1 MKKLFIILIALCAI
15 TSTAVAGEKVDRPKL
30 VVGLVVDQM
39 RWDYLY
45 YYYNEYGEGGL
56 KRLLKEGFSCEN
68 TMIPYIPT
76 ITAIGHTSV
85 YTGSTPALHGICGND
100 FFIDGKAVYCC
111 GDSTVKSVGSNSK
124 KGQMSPRNMLAT
136 TIGDEL
142 KIGTNWKSKV
152 IGVAL
157 KDRAAIL
164 PAGHSADAAYW
175 WDSSVGHYV
184 TSTYYMDK
192 LPAWVEKFNKENQTD
207 PKFDIKDSDKGVT
220 MTFKMAEAVLD
231 NEHLGQRGETDMIA
245 VSVSSTDIIGHRV
258 GTRGPENKSVYL
270 QLDREVAQFLNK
282 LDQQVGKGNYL
293 LFLTADH
300 GGAHNYNYLKEHKI
314 PGGGLAPWKITKALN
329 EHLSTLHPGAGNLIL
344 GEHSLR
350 FYLDYDNIEKAG
362 LDIQKVKQE
371 AIAWLKKDRR
381 FLQVIDFEQ
390 AATAPLP
397 KLIRE
402 RICNGYHYGRSGDI
416 YAVARSQYIGT
427 EDSPTYKGTTHGSWN
442 PYDAHIPAVFFGW
455 HVEHGSTSTPTY
467 MTDIAPTICEM
478 LHVEMPNA
486 CIGNAINEVVN
497 P

>member
-1 MKKLFIILIALCAI
+1 MRRLLIIIAMLCI
-15 TSTAVAGEKVDRPKL
+15 YAGSIQAGTKVDRPKL
-30 VVGLVVDQM
+30 VVGLMVDQM

-45 YYYNEYGEGGL
+45 YYYSDYEEGGL
-56 KRLLKEGFSCEN
+56 KRLLAEGFSCEN

-111 GDSTVKSVGSNSK
+111 GDSTVRSVGSNSK
-124 KGQMSPRNMLAT
+124 KGQMSPRNMIAT

-142 KIGTNWKSKV
+142 KIATNWKSKV

-175 WDSSVGHYV
+175 WDTTVGHYI

-192 LPAWVEKFNKENQTD
+192 LPKWVEEFNKENHTASN
-207 PKFDIKDSDKGVT
+207 FDIRDTDQGVT

-231 NEHLGQRGETDMIA
+231 NEHLGQRGETDMLA

-270 QLDREVAQFLNK
+270 QLDRDIAKFLKK
-282 LDQQVGKGNYL
+282 LDEQVGKGNYL

-300 GGAHNYNYLKEHKI
+300 GAAHNYNYLNEHKI
-314 PGGGLAPWKITKALN
+314 PGGGLESWKHVKTLN
-329 EHLSTLHPGAGNLIL
+329 QHLSEKHPGAGDLIL
-344 GEHSLR
+344 GSHSLR
-350 FYLDYDNIEKAG
+350 YYLNYENIEKAG
-362 LDIQKVKQE
+362 LDPQKVKQE

-397 KLIRE
+397 KTIRE

-416 YAVARSQYIGT
+416 YAIARSQYTDT
-427 EDSPTYKGTTHGSWN
+427 EDSPTYKGTTHGNWN
-442 PYDAHIPAVFFGW
+442 PYDSHIPAVFFGW
-455 HVEHGSTSTPTY
+455 HVKHGSTSKPTY
-467 MTDIAPTICEM
+467 MTDIAPTICEL
-478 LHVEMPNA
+478 LHTEMPSS
-486 CIGNAINEVVN
+486 CIGNAIEDIVE
-497 P
+497 